1 MKHYQQPI
9 VELLLLEEDLLTISD
24 PMMDDIL
31 WEDLY

>member
-24 PMMDDIL
+24 PMMDDIV
-31 WEDLY
+31 WEELE

>member
-24 PMMDDIL
+24 PMMDDIV